1 MNHETSQ
8 YLHQRDLGPKRGQR
22 KTKEQNEPM
31 TETRAQRRS
40 RRYSDSVRAEMDV
53 SLSESTK
60 RIRTCGSSFLLRTS
74 YNGCKQIECLGRRW
88 LAWRLFGDFR
98 LKIFF
103 QYGSRLR
110 PIECKQQVQKD
121 DFSVSTGN
129 TYERKQGHNI
139 SLLHMTIDSAFTAFE
154 QSAAFVAGGVFYKV
168 RSRTWLQAASRSYQ
182 HQEAHKYFHFKD

>member
-8 YLHQRDLGPKRGQR
+8 YLHQRDLEPKRGQR

-60 RIRTCGSSFLLRTS
+60 RIRTCGSSFLLRTL
-74 YNGCKQIECLGRRW
+74 QW
-88 LAWRLFGDFR
+88 LQTDRVFGQMLTGLKIVWGFSTENFFPVWKSIKTNRMQATSPKGRLFGIHR
-98 LKIFF
+98 E
-103 QYGSRLR
+103 Y
-110 PIECKQQVQKD
+110 
-121 DFSVSTGN
+121 

-139 SLLHMTIDSAFTAFE
+139 SLLHMTIDSTLTAFE

-168 RSRTWLQAASRSYQ
+168 RSRTWLHAASRSYQ